1 MKPVP
6 PVTEA
11 PALELE
17 RFLPYRF
24 SVLANTMSAAIASA
38 YAERFA
44 LTIPEW
50 RVLAVLAAA
59 PGLSAAQVARR
70 TAMDKVAVSR
80 AVTAL
85 VRARR
90 VERTVEEFD
99 RRRSRLQLTARGQA
113 LYREVVPFAQ
123 AYEHA
128 LLRGLPARSRQQL
141 DTLLDELL
149 RRAGTVRSA
158 GLARPGK
165 PRGAVPR
172 SAAARHPVLPAPR
185 PAAGTPPP
193 RAMRSTL
200 RHS

>member
-24 SVLANTMSAAIASA
+24 SLLANTMSAAIAGA

-59 PGLSAAQVARR
+59 PGLSAAQVGRR

-80 AVTAL
+80 AVTGL

-113 LYREVVPFAQ
+113 VYREVMPFAQ
-123 AYEHA
+123 AYEQA
-128 LLRGLPARSRQQL
+128 LLRGLPMRSRQQL
-141 DTLLDELL
+141 DGLLEELQ
-149 RRAGTVRSA
+149 RRAGAVRMA
-158 GLARPGK
+158 GLSQPAR
-165 PRGAVPR
+165 
-172 SAAARHPVLPAPR
+172 SN
-185 PAAGTPPP
+185 
-193 RAMRSTL
+193 L
-200 RHS
+200 RQS